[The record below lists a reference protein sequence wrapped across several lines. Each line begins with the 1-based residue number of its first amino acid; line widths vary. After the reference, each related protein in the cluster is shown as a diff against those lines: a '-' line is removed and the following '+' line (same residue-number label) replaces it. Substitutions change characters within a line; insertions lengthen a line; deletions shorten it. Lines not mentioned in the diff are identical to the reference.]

1 MKTELSI
8 YIEMADWNIDSDDR
22 TETRVWIKG
31 SRFPK
36 FFYFIHR
43 KKAQTRNGNGW
54 NIGTET
60 CWFYSPRTVSHLGS
74 ALFGAREANF

>member
-1 MKTELSI
+1 
-8 YIEMADWNIDSDDR
+8 MAYWNIDSDDW
-22 TETRVWIKG
+22 TETRVWIKRSG
-31 SRFPK
+31 FSE

-74 ALFGAREANF
+74 ALFGAREPNF